1 MTKQDLTP
9 DASAAKAIKKVA
21 KERQFKG
28 MSLSERKLARRQKLI
43 EAGIEAYGT
52 HGFFSVTVK
61 DICNEAKL
69 TERYFYESFKK
80 SEELFQTIFLQLIES
95 LQQNVM
101 QAVMQAAPDPQNMID
116 AGLSALFSMLK
127 NDPRMARII
136 YIDAM
141 LVQELHNHA
150 TIHET
155 MSRFDRMIHAFVMLM
170 MPHINLNEKQVSLI
184 ATGLN
189 GYVTQIAIRWVMG
202 GFRLSFDEVLH
213 SCKIVFASLLKS
225 LSEKEKNSP
234 KSNIVIK

>member
-1 MTKQDLTP
+1 MT
-9 DASAAKAIKKVA
+9 DATNHTEQQQAKNV

-28 MSLSERKLARRQKLI
+28 LSLSERKQARREKLI

-61 DICNEAKL
+61 DICLEAKL

-80 SEELFQTIFLQLIES
+80 SEQLFQTIFLKLIDE

-101 QAVMQAAPDPQNMID
+101 QAIMQASTDSKKMIE
-116 AGLSALFSMLK
+116 AGLTALLLTLK
-127 NDPRMARII
+127 NNPRMARII

-141 LVQELHNHA
+141 LVQELHNQA

-155 MSRFDRMIHAFVMLM
+155 MMRFDRMIHAFVMLM
-170 MPHINLNEKQVSLI
+170 MPNIDRSEREISMV

-189 GYVTQIAIRWVMG
+189 GYVTQIAIRWVM
-202 GFRLSFDEVLH
+202 SDYKQPMDEVLS
-213 SCKIVFASLLKS
+213 SCSVVFLGLLDAF
-225 LSEKEKNSP
+225 SEKPRK
-234 KSNIVIK
+234 

>member
-1 MTKQDLTP
+1 MT
-9 DASAAKAIKKVA
+9 DATSPTEQQQAKNV

-28 MSLSERKLARRQKLI
+28 LSLSERKQARREKLI
-43 EAGIEAYGT
+43 EAGIEAYGS

-61 DICNEAKL
+61 DICQEAKL

-80 SEELFQTIFLQLIES
+80 SEQLFQTIFLKLIDE

-101 QAVMQAAPDPQNMID
+101 QAIMQASTDPKKMIE
-116 AGLSALFSMLK
+116 AGLTALLMTLK
-127 NDPRMARII
+127 NNPRMARII

-141 LVQELHNHA
+141 LVQELHNQA

-170 MPHINLNEKQVSLI
+170 MPNIDRSEREISMI

-189 GYVTQIAIRWVMG
+189 GYVTQIAIRWVM
-202 GFRLSFDEVLH
+202 SDYKQPMEEVLS
-213 SCKIVFASLLKS
+213 SCSAVFLALLEVFSKKAPQQTQN
-225 LSEKEKNSP
+225 ERKK
-234 KSNIVIK
+234 

>member
-1 MTKQDLTP
+1 MT
-9 DASAAKAIKKVA
+9 DATNHTEQQQAKNV

-28 MSLSERKLARRQKLI
+28 LSLSERKQARREKLI

-61 DICNEAKL
+61 DICLEAKL

-80 SEELFQTIFLQLIES
+80 SEQLFQTIFLKLIDE

-101 QAVMQAAPDPQNMID
+101 QAIMQTSTDSKKMIE
-116 AGLSALFSMLK
+116 AGLTALLLTLK
-127 NDPRMARII
+127 NNPRMARII

-141 LVQELHNHA
+141 LVQELHNQA

-155 MSRFDRMIHAFVMLM
+155 MMRFDRMIHAFVMLM
-170 MPHINLNEKQVSLI
+170 MPNIDRSEREISMV

-189 GYVTQIAIRWVMG
+189 GYVTQIAIRWVMSG
-202 GFRLSFDEVLH
+202 YKQPIDEVLS
-213 SCKIVFASLLKS
+213 SCSVVFLALLDAF
-225 LSEKEKNSP
+225 SEKPSK
-234 KSNIVIK
+234 

>member
-1 MTKQDLTP
+1 MTDSTQHTEQQQ
-9 DASAAKAIKKVA
+9 AKNV

-28 MSLSERKLARRQKLI
+28 LSLSERKQARREKLI

-61 DICNEAKL
+61 DICMEAKL

-80 SEELFQTIFLQLIES
+80 SEQLFQTIFLKLIDE

-101 QAVMQAAPDPQNMID
+101 QAIMQASTDSKKMIE
-116 AGLSALFSMLK
+116 AGLTALLMTLK
-127 NDPRMARII
+127 NNPRMARII

-141 LVQELHNHA
+141 LVQELHNQA

-170 MPHINLNEKQVSLI
+170 MPNINKSEREISMI

-189 GYVTQIAIRWVMG
+189 GYVTQIAIRWVMSG
-202 GFRLSFDEVLH
+202 YKQPMEEVLS
-213 SCKIVFASLLKS
+213 SCSAVFLALLDTFSEPQSLNKS
-225 LSEKEKNSP
+225 AVKK
-234 KSNIVIK
+234 

>member
-1 MTKQDLTP
+1 MTDSI
-9 DASAAKAIKKVA
+9 DSAAKSRPSKT

-28 MSLSERKLARRQKLI
+28 LSMAERQQARREKLI
-43 EAGIEAYGT
+43 EAGIEAYGR

-80 SEELFQTIFLQLIES
+80 SEHLFQTIFLKLIDE

-101 QAVMQAAPDPQNMID
+101 QAMMQASTDPKKMIE
-116 AGLSALFSMLK
+116 AGLTALLTTLRD
-127 NDPRMARII
+127 NPRMARII

-141 LVQELHNHA
+141 LVQELHNQA

-170 MPHINLNEKQVSLI
+170 MPHIDRSEREISLV

-189 GYVTQIAIRWVMG
+189 GYVTQIAIRWVVS
-202 GFRLSFDEVLH
+202 GFKQSMQEVLS
-213 SCKIVFASLLKS
+213 SCSIVFLSLLDTF
-225 LSEKEKNSP
+225 SEKEKIMKKES
-234 KSNIVIK
+234 SS

>member
-1 MTKQDLTP
+1 MT
-9 DASAAKAIKKVA
+9 DATSPTEQQQAKNV

-28 MSLSERKLARRQKLI
+28 LSLSERKQERREKLI
-43 EAGIEAYGT
+43 EAGIEAYGS

-61 DICNEAKL
+61 DICQEAKL

-80 SEELFQTIFLQLIES
+80 SEQLFQTIFLKLIDE

-101 QAVMQAAPDPQNMID
+101 QAIMQASTDPKKMIE
-116 AGLSALFSMLK
+116 AGLTALLMTLK
-127 NDPRMARII
+127 NNPRMARII

-141 LVQELHNHA
+141 LVQELHNQA

-170 MPHINLNEKQVSLI
+170 MPNIDRSEREISMI

-189 GYVTQIAIRWVMG
+189 GYVTQIAIRWVM
-202 GFRLSFDEVLH
+202 SDYKQPMEEVLS
-213 SCKIVFASLLKS
+213 SCSTVFLALLEVFSKKAPQQAQN
-225 LSEKEKNSP
+225 ERKK
-234 KSNIVIK
+234 

>member
-1 MTKQDLTP
+1 MTDATSLTEQQQ
-9 DASAAKAIKKVA
+9 AKNV

-28 MSLSERKLARRQKLI
+28 LSLSERKQARREKLI
-43 EAGIEAYGT
+43 EAGIEAYGS

-61 DICNEAKL
+61 DICQEAKL

-80 SEELFQTIFLQLIES
+80 SEQLFQTIFLKLIDE

-101 QAVMQAAPDPQNMID
+101 QAIMQASTDPKKMIE
-116 AGLSALFSMLK
+116 AGLTALLMTLK
-127 NDPRMARII
+127 NNPRMARII

-141 LVQELHNHA
+141 LVQELHNQA

-170 MPHINLNEKQVSLI
+170 MPNIDRSEREISMI

-189 GYVTQIAIRWVMG
+189 GYVTQIAIRWVM
-202 GFRLSFDEVLH
+202 SDYKQPMEEVLS
-213 SCKIVFASLLKS
+213 SCSAVFLALLEVFSKKASEQAQNERK
-225 LSEKEKNSP
+225 K
-234 KSNIVIK
+234 

>member
-1 MTKQDLTP
+1 MTQQHLT
-9 DASAAKAIKKVA
+9 SEISVEKTIKKAA

-43 EAGIEAYGT
+43 EAGIQAYGT

-101 QAVMQAAPDPQNMID
+101 QAVMQAAPDPKNMID

-170 MPHINLNEKQVSLI
+170 MPHINLNEKEVSLI

-213 SCKIVFASLLKS
+213 SCKIVFASLLQT
-225 LSEKEKNSP
+225 LSEKE
-234 KSNIVIK
+234 

>member
-1 MTKQDLTP
+1 MTDSTQHTEQQQ
-9 DASAAKAIKKVA
+9 AKNV

-28 MSLSERKLARRQKLI
+28 LSLSERKQARREKLI

-61 DICNEAKL
+61 DICLEAKL

-80 SEELFQTIFLQLIES
+80 SEQLFQTIFLKLIDQ

-101 QAVMQAAPDPQNMID
+101 QAIMQASTDSKKMIE
-116 AGLSALFSMLK
+116 AGLTALLMTLK
-127 NDPRMARII
+127 NNPRMARII

-141 LVQELHNHA
+141 LVQELHNQA

-170 MPHINLNEKQVSLI
+170 MPNINKSEREISMI

-189 GYVTQIAIRWVMG
+189 GYVTQIAIRWVMSG
-202 GFRLSFDEVLH
+202 YKQPMEEVLS
-213 SCKIVFASLLKS
+213 SCSAVFLALLDTFSEPQSLNKS
-225 LSEKEKNSP
+225 AVKK
-234 KSNIVIK
+234 